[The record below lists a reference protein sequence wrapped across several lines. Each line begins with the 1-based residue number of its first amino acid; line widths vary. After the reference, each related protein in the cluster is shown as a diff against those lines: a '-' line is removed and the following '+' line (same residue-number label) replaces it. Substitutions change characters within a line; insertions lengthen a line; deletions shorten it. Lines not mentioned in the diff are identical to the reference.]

1 VYNNACLCPLVH
13 RYTLPA
19 NAAPSACAVPFC
31 IDLTPGL
38 FDHILRLTRQHA
50 EAFKRGVE
58 GGTHYPLTACL
69 RIAGGAPSY
78 HGHLQPV
85 RFCTTPTSC
94 PFACTVFREGS
105 RHIRTQANSTPVQKL
120 CPAGGSWFVSQAVL
134 CIPSCTPC
142 VPCVPV
148 HPLQSSVC
156 V

>member
-1 VYNNACLCPLVH
+1 MYNAWVCPLVH

-69 RIAGGAPSY
+69 RIAGGVVICSPCALVPPPLFVSLCLHRVSWGIASHPYTSKFYPCAQAVPS
-78 HGHLQPV
+78 
-85 RFCTTPTSC
+85 R
-94 PFACTVFREGS
+94 
-105 RHIRTQANSTPVQKL
+105 QKL
-120 CPAGGSWFVSQAVL
+120 VCV
-134 CIPSCTPC
+134 IPSCTPC
-142 VPCVPV
+142 VPSVPV
-148 HPLQSSVC
+148 HSNQSCVC
-156 V
+156 VCNPSE

>member
-1 VYNNACLCPLVH
+1 MYKSLVCPLVH

-69 RIAGGAPSY
+69 RIAGGALSFAARAPSY
-78 HGHLQPV
+78 HPH
-85 RFCTTPTSC
+85 
-94 PFACTVFREGS
+94 
-105 RHIRTQANSTPVQKL
+105 
-120 CPAGGSWFVSQAVL
+120 FVSL
-134 CIPSCTPC
+134 CSRR
-142 VPCVPV
+142 V
-148 HPLQSSVC
+148 S
-156 V
+156 